1 MSTEISCSP
10 FHRLMCVLHILLT
23 IMGHYI
29 CDENVHEL
37 CEISEQTPTG
47 ILDIAE
53 GIMQYFAD
61 QRKAFLTVS
70 LMLHENFYGLLI
82 FLQITWQRIIMTVI
96 FSNIISHSMPRIKPR
111 KRWCRLYRNQCKR
124 RQPTKCWKNL
134 DNRSQIAS
142 PLVTS
147 WSKTIASSMPFKW
160 VSGISDPDCF
170 R

>member
-1 MSTEISCSP
+1 
-10 FHRLMCVLHILLT
+10 
-23 IMGHYI
+23 
-29 CDENVHEL
+29 
-37 CEISEQTPTG
+37 
-47 ILDIAE
+47 
-53 GIMQYFAD
+53 
-61 QRKAFLTVS
+61 
-70 LMLHENFYGLLI
+70 MLHENFYGLLI